1 MTRSPL
7 DIPLSSE
14 QDTRRL
20 AQAIGSRL
28 RKGDVLLLEGDI
40 GAGKTSF
47 ARALIQSAQD
57 APEDVPSPTFTL
69 VQVYDTRL
77 GEIWHSDLYRI
88 GSTAEIEELGLA
100 DAFSEAIC
108 LVEWPDRLGDLA
120 PADALGIRF
129 EVTDAENEAR
139 KARLSWSDP
148 RWDRVVTA
156 LTERM
161 GEARAT

>member
-1 MTRSPL
+1 MIRSPI
-7 DIPLSSE
+7 DIPISSE

-20 AQAIGSRL
+20 ARAIGRHL

-40 GAGKTSF
+40 GSGKTSF

-88 GSTAEIEELGLA
+88 GSTAEIEELGLT

-108 LVEWPDRLGDLA
+108 LVEWPDRLGDLG
-120 PADALGIRF
+120 PADALRIRF
-129 EVTDAENEAR
+129 DVTDTDKETR
-139 KARLSWSDP
+139 KACLEWSDP
-148 RWDRVVTA
+148 RWDRVITVLTA
-156 LTERM
+156 RM
-161 GEARAT
+161 GEASAT